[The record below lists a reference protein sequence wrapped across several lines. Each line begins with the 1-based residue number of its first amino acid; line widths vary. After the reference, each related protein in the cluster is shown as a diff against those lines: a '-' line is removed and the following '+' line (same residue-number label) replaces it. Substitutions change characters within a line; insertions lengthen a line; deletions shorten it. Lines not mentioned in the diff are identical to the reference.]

1 MNVKNLIGLEA
12 QEKKFS
18 KPSMI
23 FLKCQKSWN
32 FLHRMISGCYGSS
45 TLEKLGKLRIN
56 FHAFQATLR
65 VCLHGGRVPQ
75 IGEVARLG
83 GVTRLSI
90 ESLILM

>member
-1 MNVKNLIGLEA
+1 MGRDEKQAPLKTPVWEA
-12 QEKKFS
+12 T
-18 KPSMI
+18 
-23 FLKCQKSWN
+23 
-32 FLHRMISGCYGSS
+32 S

-75 IGEVARLG
+75 MGEVTRLG

-90 ESLILM
+90 

>member
-1 MNVKNLIGLEA
+1 MNIKSLIGLEA
-12 QEKKFS
+12 QKKKKFS
-18 KPSMI
+18 KLSMI
-23 FLKCQKSWN
+23 FLTCLKSWN

-75 IGEVARLG
+75 MGE
-83 GVTRLSI
+83 VTRLSI
-90 ESLILM
+90 

>member
-1 MNVKNLIGLEA
+1 MNVKNLTGLEA

-18 KPSMI
+18 KLSMI
-23 FLKCQKSWN
+23 FLTCQKSWN

-45 TLEKLGKLRIN
+45 TLELEKLGKRRIN

-75 IGEVARLG
+75 VGEVTRLS

-90 ESLILM
+90 

>member
-12 QEKKFS
+12 QEKFFS
-18 KPSMI
+18 KLCMI
-23 FLKCQKSWN
+23 FLMC
-32 FLHRMISGCYGSS
+32 HRMISGCYGSS

-75 IGEVARLG
+75 MGEVTRLG

-90 ESLILM
+90 